1 MRDSLTGDLST
12 SRDSAFWPQVKIN
25 PPTRPPSGEL
35 AVEFSVTRTK
45 WLVEKGE
52 AGLRTLVRRLNWRSP
67 RQSASAARLFRLADR
82 PSRAAFC
89 PTLTALLL
97 LVVGL
102 LLASS

>member
-1 MRDSLTGDLST
+1 MVV
-12 SRDSAFWPQVKIN
+12 F
-25 PPTRPPSGEL
+25 
-35 AVEFSVTRTK
+35 VEFSVTRTK

-102 LLASS
+102 LASS